1 MCGRYRLSRRKQLVE
16 EYFDTAFDEPEWT
29 PRYNIAPT
37 QPVPVI
43 RQNPKEPRRELSLMR
58 WGLIPSWSKDISGA
72 AMMINA
78 RSETAA
84 TKPAFRDPL
93 SSRRCLVPADGFYEW
108 RRAGNTKQPYCFEVN
123 DGELFAFAGLWD
135 RWKDPSG
142 QWVKSCSILT
152 TTPNAVTS
160 SVHDRM
166 PVILDR
172 ADYDLWLDPGTTNV
186 EAISKM
192 WKPYDARMMR
202 CYPVSSRVNHV
213 GNDDAECSTP
223 VKLDAVQTQPSLF

>member
-16 EYFDTAFDEPEWT
+16 EYFDATSHESDWSA
-29 PRYNIAPT
+29 RYNIAPI

-43 RQNPKEPRRELSLMR
+43 RQNPKQPRRELSLMR
-58 WGLIPSWSKDISGA
+58 WGLIPSWAKDSSVA
-72 AMMINA
+72 AQMINA

-93 SSRRCLVPADGFYEW
+93 TSRRCLIPADGFYEW
-108 RRAGNTKQPYCFEVN
+108 QRTGKTKQPYCFEVN
-123 DGELFAFAGLWD
+123 EGELFAFAGLWD

-160 SVHDRM
+160 AVHDCM
-166 PVILDR
+166 PVILDL
-172 ADYDLWLDPGTTNV
+172 DSYDLWLDPGMTNV
-186 EAISKM
+186 DAAFDLL
-192 WKPYDARMMR
+192 KPYDARLMR
-202 CYPVSSRVNHV
+202 CFPVSARVNHV
-213 GNDDAECSTP
+213 ANDDAECSAPAETIQ
-223 VKLDAVQTQPSLF
+223 AQTSLFS